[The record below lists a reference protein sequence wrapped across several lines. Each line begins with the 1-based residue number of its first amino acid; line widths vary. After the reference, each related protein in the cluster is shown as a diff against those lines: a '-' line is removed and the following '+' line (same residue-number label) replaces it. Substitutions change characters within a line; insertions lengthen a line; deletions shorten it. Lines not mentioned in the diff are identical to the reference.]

1 MPEGYR
7 GRWPDRALSAAA
19 IIVSLGALELAVH
32 FGSVNGKIIPPPT
45 AVLQRMWDLV
55 SSGAV
60 LPPLGTTLYLLFV
73 AYVCGCGTAILLGLL
88 MGRFR
93 PVYNLFEPLVEL
105 LRPLPKP
112 ALLPLLILLLGLG
125 DTMKLTTVGLAVFF
139 PVLINTIQ
147 GARGVDPVLINAA
160 RTFGYSPLA
169 ILWKVILPAAAPMIF
184 VGMRVSL
191 ALGLLLVVLTEM
203 LAGTGGLGF
212 LIVDMQR
219 SFKVLD
225 MYAWLVI
232 LAVLGFALNA
242 TFVRI
247 EHWAIYWVVEVQ

>member
-88 MGRFR
+88 MGS
-93 PVYNLFEPLVEL
+93 L
-105 LRPLPKP
+105 LCSE
-112 ALLPLLILLLGLG
+112 
-125 DTMKLTTVGLAVFF
+125 
-139 PVLINTIQ
+139 
-147 GARGVDPVLINAA
+147 
-160 RTFGYSPLA
+160 TFGE
-169 ILWKVILPAAAPMIF
+169 F
-184 VGMRVSL
+184 
-191 ALGLLLVVLTEM
+191 
-203 LAGTGGLGF
+203 
-212 LIVDMQR
+212 
-219 SFKVLD
+219 
-225 MYAWLVI
+225 
-232 LAVLGFALNA
+232 
-242 TFVRI
+242 
-247 EHWAIYWVVEVQ
+247 